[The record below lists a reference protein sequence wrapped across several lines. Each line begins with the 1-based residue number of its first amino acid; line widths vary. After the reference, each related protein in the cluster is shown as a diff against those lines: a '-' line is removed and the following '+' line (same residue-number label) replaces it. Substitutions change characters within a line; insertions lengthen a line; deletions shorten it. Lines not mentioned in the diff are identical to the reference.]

1 MLKRMFATLVLYS
14 GLATSGLA
22 AEFTWFTDVQGREGW
37 IEFAAETVSFQN
49 RIHVFPRIGRPG
61 DATGA
66 PRIEGRSDGV
76 VVTFEIDSNAPAGA
90 AGFTQS
96 VLSKVVTD
104 PSRVSRNYQVNVP
117 RPRGLRI
124 KILRDGTELAGRQID
139 GQIPGRYT
147 LQIKVPVSGTE
158 REAMLRGEFQVEASF
173 DLPTANFSSLAVN
186 VKESLVTHYKI
197 EAFKSVVKSARTS
210 GGKFL
215 FFDWRRRSARTIIN
229 QSINEQRSTNVSRQ
243 TNVLTIDPN
252 EAMIARVEQLLGISS
267 LSKEAFVARHL
278 AAAEK
283 AKTAGDFSL
292 AALHE
297 EYALKAD
304 DPTPKVQTELLEKA
318 LTALSGSEPA
328 IAAFLANGI
337 QFSETS
343 GSSSSRFHGFGQT
356 NTSYFG
362 SNGYAE
368 MQLTTALVRYVVNA
382 GPFAATAASLI
393 NFFGSATP
401 NEQAATRGLLKAVET
416 NDIAM
421 VRAALR
427 LGAAYNAV
435 YGLQRSTPL
444 VMAGQRCNTEIVRA
458 LLQTGANPFLRDGNQ
473 KSAKRHARLAG
484 CEAVAV
490 LIESYE

>member
-1 MLKRMFATLVLYS
+1 MLKRMFATLGLYS
-14 GLATSGLA
+14 GLATSVLA

-49 RIHVFPRIGRPG
+49 RIHVFPRIG
-61 DATGA
+61 A

-76 VVTFEIDSNAPAGA
+76 VVTFEIDSDAPAGA

-104 PSRVSRNYQVNVP
+104 PSRVSQNYQVNVP

-158 REAMLRGEFQVEASF
+158 RETMLRGEFQVEAAF

-243 TNVLTIDPN
+243 TNSTNVSRQTNVLTIDPN

-283 AKTAGDFSL
+283 AKTAGDYDL

-318 LTALSGSEPA
+318 FTALSGSEPA

-362 SNGYAE
+362 SNLCRDAADHG
-368 MQLTTALVRYVVNA
+368 A
-382 GPFAATAASLI
+382 GPIRRQRRPLCRHRGEPYQLFRLRHTERTSGHPRPAEGRAEQRRRD
-393 NFFGSATP
+393 GSC
-401 NEQAATRGLLKAVET
+401 
-416 NDIAM
+416 
-421 VRAALR
+421 RAAPR
-427 LGAAYNAV
+427 R
-435 YGLQRSTPL
+435 GLQRRL
-444 VMAGQRCNTEIVRA
+444 RAAGNDALDHGQSALQQRYRA
-458 LLQTGANPFLRDGNQ
+458 RAAASR
-473 KSAKRHARLAG
+473 R
-484 CEAVAV
+484 
-490 LIESYE
+490 

>member
-14 GLATSGLA
+14 GLATSVLA

-49 RIHVFPRIGRPG
+49 RIHVFPRI
-61 DATGA
+61 GA

-158 REAMLRGEFQVEASF
+158 RETMLRGEFQVEASF

-283 AKTAGDFSL
+283 ARTAGDFSL

-382 GPFAATAASLI
+382 GPFAA
-393 NFFGSATP
+393 ATP
-401 NEQAATRGLLKAVET
+401 NEQAATRGLLKAVQN
-416 NDIAM
+416 NDVAM

-435 YGLQRSTPL
+435 FGLQETTPL
-444 VMAGQRCNTEIVRA
+444 IMASQRCNSDIARA
-458 LLQTGANPFLRDGNQ
+458 LLQAGANPFLRDGNQ
-473 KSAKRHARLAG
+473 KPAKKYARLAG
-484 CEAVAV
+484 CENVAV
-490 LIESYE
+490 LIESFE